1 MSDNQED
8 KHTNETQDVPKN
20 KLQPQDNQQKK
31 EPEIKKDIAD
41 FEKNVNKLKDLL
53 RNKADGE
60 NEKRPDGK
68 KGFKQDK
75 NDQPWNKG
83 KTLLIWV
90 VIIFGSVL
98 AFNYLN
104 KTDGI
109 KEFAS
114 LNEFNSYL
122 ENVKTIE
129 ITNKPGISQI
139 SGKFKQPILTP
150 GDKSGG
156 KKGASTFRLNHPAVN
171 LELAR
176 QWMDQGITVKYKE
189 DGYGVSDI
197 IISILPWILII
208 FFMIWLNK
216 RMQGGG
222 QNGGRGIFTFGKS
235 RAKLVDDTKRKV
247 TFVDVAGAD
256 EAKEELKEV
265 IEFLKTPEKF
275 TEIGAKI
282 PRGILL
288 TGPPGTG
295 KTLLAKAVS
304 GEAGVPF
311 FSMSGADFVEMFVGV
326 GASRVRDL
334 FEQGKK
340 AAPCI
345 LFIDELDAVGRHRGT
360 GIGGG
365 NDEREQTLNQ
375 LLVEMDGFETNDSV
389 IIIAATNRP
398 DVLDP
403 ALLRPGRF
411 DRHIVVDRP
420 DIKAREE
427 IIKVHLQKIK
437 SEENLD
443 ISTLAKSTPGMS
455 GADLASIVN
464 EAALLAARKGKK
476 KIETSDLEDA
486 KDKVMMGLERRSI
499 VISDREKEITA
510 YHEAGHVLIAMFTE
524 GSDPVHKV
532 TIIPRGRAMGLTH
545 YLPIEEKHSYSR
557 TYIKGKLHHL
567 FGGRVAE
574 ELVFNEITTGA
585 SNDIERATDLARKMV
600 CEWGMSDEIGPI
612 HYGVKNEDPFL
623 GRQLTRTTSI
633 SEEIGKKIDSA
644 VQAVIFDALE
654 KTRKILNENIEALHK
669 LAKSLLE
676 KETLDAAEINEIVNA
691 VPLAHSE
698 TSAQ

>member
-1 MSDNQED
+1 MSENQED
-8 KHTNETQDVPKN
+8 KKRA
-20 KLQPQDNQQKK
+20 DNQNNDIKPQNSSPAPK
-31 EPEIKKDIAD
+31 EQETKNEKAD
-41 FEKNVNKLKDLL
+41 FDKNVNRLKDLL
-53 RNKADGE
+53 RTKTNSD

-68 KGFKQDK
+68 KGFKTEK

-90 VIIFGSVL
+90 VIVFGAL
-98 AFNYLN
+98 IAFNYLN
-104 KTDGI
+104 NADGI
-109 KEFAS
+109 KEFSS
-114 LNEFNSYL
+114 LNEFNRYL
-122 ENVKTIE
+122 DNVKTIE
-129 ITNKPGISQI
+129 IVNKPGISQI
-139 SGKFKQPILTP
+139 SGKFKQPIQIP
-150 GDKSGG
+150 GEIKNG
-156 KKGASTFRLNHPAVN
+156 KKDFATFRLNHPAVN
-171 LELAR
+171 LELAKM
-176 QWMDQGITVKYKE
+176 WMDQGIIVKYKE
-189 DGYGVSDI
+189 DGYGVSEI

-208 FFMIWLNK
+208 VFMIWLNK

-222 QNGGRGIFTFGKS
+222 GQAGGRGIFSFGKS
-235 RAKLVDDTKRKV
+235 RAKLVDDTKKKV
-247 TFVDVAGAD
+247 TFKDVAGSE
-256 EAKEELKEV
+256 EAKEELQEV
-265 IEFLKTPEKF
+265 IDFLKIPEKF

-304 GEAGVPF
+304 GESGVPF

-420 DIKAREE
+420 DVKAREE
-427 IIKVHLQKIK
+427 IAKVHLLKVK
-437 SEENLD
+437 AEDNLD
-443 ISTLAKSTPGMS
+443 VATLAKGTPGMS
-455 GADLASIVN
+455 GADLANVIN

-476 KIETSDLEDA
+476 KVENSDIEDA
-486 KDKVMMGLERRSI
+486 KDKVMMGLERRSV

-557 TYIKGKLHHL
+557 TYIMGKLHHL

-574 ELVFNEITTGA
+574 ELIFNEITTGA

-633 SEEIGKKIDSA
+633 SEEIGKKIDGA
-644 VQAVIFDALE
+644 VQAVIFDALA
-654 KTRKILNENIEALHK
+654 KTRKILNENIEILHK

-676 KETLDAAEINEIVNA
+676 KETLNADEINKIVNETVVITETAA
-691 VPLAHSE
+691 V
-698 TSAQ
+698 